1 MDLSNELNQIGG
13 KVFTTKVCYADTAQ
27 NRKLKRV
34 GKLYKYKHTY
44 AAPGRKKRV
53 WYTPV
58 KKKSP
63 RKKSPQRSSR
73 KNTKK

>member
-1 MDLSNELNQIGG
+1 MDLINELNQIGG

-27 NRKLKRV
+27 NIKLKRV

-44 AAPGRKKRV
+44 APPGRKKRV
-53 WYTPV
+53 WYTLV

-63 RKKSPQRSSR
+63 KKNN
-73 KNTKK
+73 KI

>member
-13 KVFTTKVCYADTAQ
+13 KVFICYADTAQ

-44 AAPGRKKRV
+44 AAPV
-53 WYTPV
+53 E
-58 KKKSP
+58 
-63 RKKSPQRSSR
+63 RSVYGIHL
-73 KNTKK
+73 